1 MLVFLSVVGMYQI
14 YSGCWKYFLGCCSS
28 RKSFVTE
35 RPPTQ
40 STRQARWSNI
50 YILFLYFKA
59 KKFFSVSFLNSH
71 SSPFS
76 DWYLHHASWH
86 FTHKNNCLQRCEELF
101 VVELNSSSWLAFVS
115 ESESLT
121 DVPLYQCIH
130 VLLTER
136 VWLLC
141 SVISTLLH
149 FYIVL
154 GKVLIRA
161 FNNWCCTKN
170 H

>member
-1 MLVFLSVVGMYQI
+1 MLKIFFGLLQQPKKFRHRTTTYTVNTASQVKQY
-14 YSGCWKYFLGCCSS
+14 
-28 RKSFVTE
+28 
-35 RPPTQ
+35 
-40 STRQARWSNI
+40 I
-50 YILFLYFKA
+50 YIYPFFYFKV
-59 KKFFSVSFLNSH
+59 KKFFSVSFLNSD

-130 VLLTER
+130 VMLTER